1 MGMCDSGDIFRAK
14 EDDMLSDIK
23 GIKRYTDDILILSK
37 GSFSKKIE

>member
-1 MGMCDSGDIFRAK
+1 MCSLGDILQSK
-14 EDDMLSDIK
+14 VDDMLSDIK